1 MRVPKERHRVGKGR
15 LKSSYFV
22 SRRLTSTAS
31 RWDGCQIKARQ
42 PALSCL
48 FIATLCYTGSN
59 CIESLLLSS
68 MEHIL
73 SSLFVVLVEPSHAQ
87 AKIIQGQF
95 SDLGIS
101 QYERFDQGQTAL
113 EAIFRDVPDLVISAM
128 YLPDMSGKDLV
139 LKMRE
144 HEATVN
150 TPFMLISTETAFEAL
165 DPIKQAGA
173 SAVLPKPFQARD
185 LQRAV
190 NTTMDWEETTLLKL
204 DDYDPENLEVL
215 VVDDSAMARKMIC
228 RTLGKMG
235 IENMDQA
242 VDGKQGIDMIAAKT
256 YDLIITDYNMPEV
269 DGHEFLRYIRNQSSQ
284 SSVPVLMVTT
294 EGNQS
299 VLSAI
304 QQDGVSAIFD
314 KPFET
319 EQVKKM
325 IETVLSFE

>member
-1 MRVPKERHRVGKGR
+1 M
-15 LKSSYFV
+15 L
-22 SRRLTSTAS
+22 RRGVEQPGQYAVTFQELNGD
-31 RWDGCQIKARQ
+31 RDFKAV
-42 PALSCL
+42 
-48 FIATLCYTGSN
+48 Y
-59 CIESLLLSS
+59 LLSGCAIQEAVKPIAS
-68 MEHIL
+68 YNTMEHIL
-73 SSLFVVLVEPSHAQ
+73 SSLYVVLVEPSQAQ

-95 SDLGIS
+95 SELGIT
-101 QYERFDQGQTAL
+101 QYEYFDEGTAAL
-113 EAIFRDVPDLVISAM
+113 DSIFSDTPDLVISSL

-150 TPFMLISTETAFEAL
+150 TPFMLISTETSFAAL

-173 SAVLPKPFQARD
+173 SAVLPKPFQAKD
-185 LQRAV
+185 LRRAV
-190 NTTMDWEETTLLKL
+190 NNSMDWEDPDRLELS
-204 DDYDPENLEVL
+204 DYDPESLQVL

-228 RTLGKMG
+228 RTLGKIG

-242 VDGKQGIDMIAAKT
+242 ADGKQGIEMISQKN

-269 DGHEFLRYIRNQSSQ
+269 DGHEFLKYIRNESAQ

-294 EGNQS
+294 EGNQG

-314 KPFET
+314 KPFEI
-319 EQVKKM
+319 EEVRKM